1 MTRVFVSAN
10 AQDDIRAIR
19 IYSKQTWGVPV
30 AKEYMAGLR
39 RTFGFLRENPF
50 AGTVDEGL
58 TGHIRTFTYRS
69 HRLFYRVVEQQV
81 EIVRILHY
89 ARDVPR
95 AFGR

>member
-19 IYSKQTWGVPV
+19 IYSKRIWGVPV

-39 RTFGFLRENPF
+39 RTLGLLRENPF
-50 AGTVDEGL
+50 AGAVDEGL
-58 TGHIRTFTYRS
+58 TGDIRTFTDRS
-69 HRLFYRVVEQQV
+69 HRLFYWVVDQQV